1 MNTSREFKFIT
12 QKFDRPHISSNFSWE
27 IRESIV
33 LRELN
38 DNEEFV
44 YGEIAPVPG
53 FPFQPQIS
61 DILVEADKWVE
72 HQKLLRSSPLAPALS
87 CMKSDIWKINT
98 HTPEKKIKKS
108 ILVVSDNEK
117 YGKPS
122 LKIKIGLL
130 PVVEEIGKI
139 KTLLRNLDLSCKVR
153 LDANGA
159 LSMDE
164 LKLWN
169 DEFST
174 EKRIEYLEQPVSDEF
189 RDGLFEFSNQSKLPL
204 AIDETIVAMGS
215 PYAAKDKGWNGFYVV
230 KPTLLPDWNLTLKFA
245 KENPATTVFST
256 VYESPFGYE
265 ALVRA
270 SAFSELESGLNR
282 ENLKSQIKELP
293 SHHVDMLESPS
304 ATTKELNDLWA
315 KFD

>member
-1 MNTSREFKFIT
+1 MNTLREFKFIS
-12 QKFDRPHISSNFSWE
+12 QKFDKPHISSNFSWE

-38 DNEEFV
+38 DNGEFV

-61 DILVEADKWVE
+61 DILVEAEKWAAY
-72 HQKLLRSSPLAPALS
+72 QKLLSSSPLAPALS
-87 CMKSDIWKINT
+87 CMKSDIWKKNVNASG
-98 HTPEKKIKKS
+98 KKIRKS
-108 ILVVSDNEK
+108 ILVPFDNVK
-117 YGKPS
+117 GCKPS

-130 PVVEEIGKI
+130 PVVEEIE
-139 KTLLRNLDLSCKVR
+139 KTKAWLQRLDISSKVR

-189 RDGLFEFSNQSKLPL
+189 RDVLFDFSNQSNLPL

-215 PYAAKDKGWNGFYVV
+215 PYAAKDNGWNGFYVL
-230 KPTLLPDWNLTLKFA
+230 KPTLLPNWNLTLKFA

-270 SAFSELESGLNR
+270 SVFSELEPGLNR
-282 ENLKSQIKELP
+282 KNLKSQTKELP
-293 SHHVDMLESPS
+293 SHHLEILESPS
-304 ATTKELNDLWA
+304 ATTWELNELWV

>member
-1 MNTSREFKFIT
+1 MNTLREFKFIS

-38 DNEEFV
+38 DNGEFV

-61 DILVEADKWVE
+61 DVLVEAEKWAAY
-72 HQKLLRSSPLAPALS
+72 QKLLSSSLLAPALS
-87 CMKSDIWKINT
+87 CMKSDIWKINI
-98 HTPEKKIKKS
+98 HTPEKKITKS
-108 ILVVSDNEK
+108 ILVPFDNVK
-117 YGKPS
+117 CCKPS

-130 PVVEEIGKI
+130 PVVEEIE
-139 KTLLRNLDLSCKVR
+139 KTKAWLQRLDISSKVR

-169 DEFST
+169 DQFST

-189 RDGLFEFSNQSKLPL
+189 RDVLFDFSNQSNLPL

-215 PYAAKDKGWNGFYVV
+215 PYTAKDNGWNGFYVI

-245 KENPATTVFST
+245 KENPAKTVFST

-270 SAFSELESGLNR
+270 SVFSELEAGINR
-282 ENLKSQIKELP
+282 ENLKSQTKEFP
-293 SHHVDMLESPS
+293 SHHVEMLESPS
-304 ATTKELNDLWA
+304 ATTRELNELWA

>member
-1 MNTSREFKFIT
+1 MNTLREFKFIS

-38 DNEEFV
+38 DNGEFV

-61 DILVEADKWVE
+61 DILVEAEKWAAY
-72 HQKLLRSSPLAPALS
+72 QKLLSSSPLAPALS
-87 CMKSDIWKINT
+87 CMKSDIWKKNVNASG
-98 HTPEKKIKKS
+98 KKIRNS
-108 ILVVSDNEK
+108 ILVPFDNVK
-117 YGKPS
+117 GSKPS

-130 PVVEEIGKI
+130 PVVEEIE
-139 KTLLRNLDLSCKVR
+139 KTKAWLQRLDISSKVR

-189 RDGLFEFSNQSKLPL
+189 RDVLFDFSNQSNLPL

-215 PYAAKDKGWNGFYVV
+215 PYAAKDNGWNGFYVL
-230 KPTLLPDWNLTLKFA
+230 KPTLLPNWNLTLKFA

-270 SAFSELESGLNR
+270 SVFSELEPGLIR
-282 ENLKSQIKELP
+282 KNLKSQTKELP
-293 SHHVDMLESPS
+293 SHHLEILESPS
-304 ATTKELNDLWA
+304 ATIRELNELWV

>member
-1 MNTSREFKFIT
+1 MNTLREFKFIS

-38 DNEEFV
+38 DNGEFV

-61 DILVEADKWVE
+61 DILVEAEKWAAY
-72 HQKLLRSSPLAPALS
+72 QKLLSSSPLAPALS
-87 CMKSDIWKINT
+87 CMKSDIWKKNVNASG
-98 HTPEKKIKKS
+98 KKIRKS
-108 ILVVSDNEK
+108 ILVPFDNVK
-117 YGKPS
+117 GSKPS

-130 PVVEEIGKI
+130 PVVEEIE
-139 KTLLRNLDLSCKVR
+139 KTKAWLQRLDISSKVR

-169 DEFST
+169 NEFST

-189 RDGLFEFSNQSKLPL
+189 RDVLFDFSNQSNLPL

-215 PYAAKDKGWNGFYVV
+215 PYAAKDNGWNGFYVL
-230 KPTLLPDWNLTLKFA
+230 KPTLLPNWNLTLKFA

-270 SAFSELESGLNR
+270 SVFSELEPGLNR
-282 ENLKSQIKELP
+282 KNLKSQTKELP
-293 SHHVDMLESPS
+293 SHHLEILESPS
-304 ATTKELNDLWA
+304 VTTRELNELWV

>member
-1 MNTSREFKFIT
+1 MNTLREFKFIS

-38 DNEEFV
+38 DNGEFV

-61 DILVEADKWVE
+61 DVLVESEKWVSN
-72 HQKLLRSSPLAPALS
+72 QKLLSSSPLAPALS
-87 CMKSDIWKINT
+87 CMKSDIWKTKIN
-98 HTPEKKIKKS
+98 PPLKKIKKS
-108 ILVVSDNEK
+108 ILVPSDNVK
-117 YGKPS
+117 CCKLS

-139 KTLLRNLDLSCKVR
+139 KAWLQNLDISSKVR

-164 LKLWN
+164 LKLWS

-189 RDGLFEFSNQSKLPL
+189 REGLFEFSKHSKLPL
-204 AIDETIVAMGS
+204 ALDETIVAMGS
-215 PYAAKDKGWNGFYVV
+215 PYAAKDNGWNGFYVV

-270 SAFSELESGLNR
+270 GAFSELEPGLNR
-282 ENLKSQIKELP
+282 KNLKSQTKELP
-293 SHHVDMLESPS
+293 SHHVEILESPS
-304 ATTKELNDLWA
+304 ATTRELNELWV

>member
-1 MNTSREFKFIT
+1 M
-12 QKFDRPHISSNFSWE
+12 
-27 IRESIV
+27 
-33 LRELN
+33 RELN
-38 DNEEFV
+38 DNGEFV

-61 DILVEADKWVE
+61 DVLVEAEKWAAY
-72 HQKLLRSSPLAPALS
+72 QKLLSSSPLAPALS
-87 CMKSDIWKINT
+87 CMKSDIWKINI

-108 ILVVSDNEK
+108 IRVPFDNVK
-117 YGKPS
+117 CCKPS

-130 PVVEEIGKI
+130 PVVEEIK
-139 KTLLRNLDLSCKVR
+139 KTKAWLQRLDISSKVR

-189 RDGLFEFSNQSKLPL
+189 RDVLFDFSNQSNLPL

-215 PYAAKDKGWNGFYVV
+215 PYAAKDNGWNGFYVL
-230 KPTLLPDWNLTLKFA
+230 KPTLLPNWNLTLKFA

-270 SAFSELESGLNR
+270 SVFSELEPGLNR
-282 ENLKSQIKELP
+282 ENLKSQTKEFP

-304 ATTKELNDLWA
+304 ATTRELNELWA

>member
-1 MNTSREFKFIT
+1 MNTLREFKFIS

-38 DNEEFV
+38 DNGEFV

-61 DILVEADKWVE
+61 DVLVEAEKWAAY
-72 HQKLLRSSPLAPALS
+72 QKLLSSSPLAPALS
-87 CMKSDIWKINT
+87 CMKSDLWKINI

-108 ILVVSDNEK
+108 ILVPFDNVK
-117 YGKPS
+117 CCKPS

-130 PVVEEIGKI
+130 PVVEEIGKT
-139 KTLLRNLDLSCKVR
+139 KAWLQRLDISSKVR

-169 DEFST
+169 DQFST
-174 EKRIEYLEQPVSDEF
+174 EKRIEYLEQPLSDEF
-189 RDGLFEFSNQSKLPL
+189 RDVLFDFSNQSNLPL

-215 PYAAKDKGWNGFYVV
+215 PYAAKDNGWNGFYVL

-245 KENPATTVFST
+245 KENPTTTVFST

-270 SAFSELESGLNR
+270 SVFSELEAGLNR
-282 ENLKSQIKELP
+282 ENLKSQTKEFP
-293 SHHVDMLESPS
+293 SHHVEMLESPS
-304 ATTKELNDLWA
+304 ATTRELNELWA

>member
-1 MNTSREFKFIT
+1 MNTLREFKFIS

-38 DNEEFV
+38 DNGEFV

-61 DILVEADKWVE
+61 DILVEAEKWAAY
-72 HQKLLRSSPLAPALS
+72 QKLLSSSPLAPALS
-87 CMKSDIWKINT
+87 CMKSDIWKKNVNASG
-98 HTPEKKIKKS
+98 KKIRKS
-108 ILVVSDNEK
+108 ILVPFDNVK
-117 YGKPS
+117 GCKPS

-130 PVVEEIGKI
+130 PVVEEIE
-139 KTLLRNLDLSCKVR
+139 KTKAWLQRLDISSKVR

-189 RDGLFEFSNQSKLPL
+189 RDVLFDFSNQSNLPL

-215 PYAAKDKGWNGFYVV
+215 PYAAKDNGWNGFYVL
-230 KPTLLPDWNLTLKFA
+230 KPTLLPNWNLTLKFA

-270 SAFSELESGLNR
+270 SVFSELEPGLNR
-282 ENLKSQIKELP
+282 KNLKSQTKELP
-293 SHHVDMLESPS
+293 SHHLEILESPS
-304 ATTKELNDLWA
+304 ATTRELNELWA